1 MRSSKSSSEFH
12 QKSVLVTGAAAGMGR
27 ALCLELCRQGAHVYA
42 GDIQLDKL
50 ESLTDAAQGPGS
62 ITPLPLNVT
71 DATHFVTAF
80 ERILQERN
88 SLDMVINN
96 AGIVV
101 GGDFRETSMAEIEQI
116 TSINY
121 WGVMYGTKQAYDIMT
136 EQGSGHIVN
145 VASPAG
151 AMPVPLSTAYSATKH
166 AVVGLSHSLRAE
178 AKLYGVKVSVVLPG
192 MVKSELWDN
201 AINSGDYDYKKEMES
216 TPIAQITSEQAAI
229 EILQGISRNQED
241 IVFPFV
247 TRLIVKLYRMF
258 PGILTGV
265 VTTPLL
271 KSLKQ
276 SLDSRV

>member
-1 MRSSKSSSEFH
+1 MSSSESTAFH
-12 QKSVLVTGAAAGMGR
+12 GQSVLITGAAAGMGR
-27 ALCLELCRQGAHVYA
+27 ALCLELCRAGAHVYA
-42 GDIQLDKL
+42 GDIQQEKL
-50 ESLTDAAQGPGS
+50 QTLAESAAGAGS
-62 ITPLPLNVT
+62 IDSLMLDVT
-71 DATHFVTAF
+71 DPAQFAAAF
-80 ERILQERN
+80 ERILQERD

-101 GGDFRETSMAEIEQI
+101 GGDFRETSMAEIEKI

-121 WGVMYGTKQAYDIMT
+121 WGVMYGTKQAYDIMAA
-136 EQGSGHIVN
+136 QGRGHIVN

-178 AKLYGVKVSVVLPG
+178 AALYGVKVSVVLPG
-192 MVKSELWDN
+192 MVKSELWEN
-201 AINSGDYDYKKEMES
+201 AINTGDYDYKKEMEN
-216 TPIAQITSEQAAI
+216 TPVAQITSEQAAL
-229 EILQGISRNQED
+229 EILQGINRNQED

-247 TRLIVKLYRMF
+247 NRMIVKLYRMF
-258 PGILTGV
+258 PGAMTGV

-276 SLDSRV
+276 SLQSRE

>member
-1 MRSSKSSSEFH
+1 MRSYESTAFNG
-12 QKSVLVTGAAAGMGR
+12 QSVLITGAAAGMGR
-27 ALCLELCRQGAHVYA
+27 ALCLALCRAGAHVYA
-42 GDIQLDKL
+42 GDIQQEKL
-50 ESLTDAAQGPGS
+50 QTLAESAAGAGS
-62 ITPLPLNVT
+62 IDTLLLDVT
-71 DATHFVTAF
+71 DPAQFAAAF
-80 ERILQERN
+80 ERIVQERD

-101 GGDFRETSMAEIEQI
+101 GGDFRETSMAEIEKI

-121 WGVMYGTKQAYDIMT
+121 WGVMYGTKQAYDIMAA
-136 EQGSGHIVN
+136 QGSGHIVN

-178 AKLYGVKVSVVLPG
+178 AALYGVKVSVVLPG
-192 MVKSELWDN
+192 MVKSELWEN
-201 AINSGDYDYKKEMES
+201 AINTGDYDYKKEMEN
-216 TPIAQITSEQAAI
+216 TPVAQITSEQAAL
-229 EILQGISRNQED
+229 EILQGINRNQED

-247 TRLIVKLYRMF
+247 NRMIVKLYRMF
-258 PGILTGV
+258 PGAMTGV

-276 SLDSRV
+276 SLQSRD

>member
-1 MRSSKSSSEFH
+1 
-12 QKSVLVTGAAAGMGR
+12 
-27 ALCLELCRQGAHVYA
+27 
-42 GDIQLDKL
+42 L

-136 EQGSGHIVN
+136 GQGSGHIVN

-178 AKLYGVKVSVVLPG
+178 AELYGVKVSVVLPG

>member
-178 AKLYGVKVSVVLPG
+178 AELYGVKVSVVLPG

-276 SLDSRV
+276 SLDNRV

>member
-1 MRSSKSSSEFH
+1 MRSYESTAFNG
-12 QKSVLVTGAAAGMGR
+12 QSVLITGAAAGMGR
-27 ALCLELCRQGAHVYA
+27 ALCLELCRAGAHVYA
-42 GDIQLDKL
+42 GDIQQEKL
-50 ESLTDAAQGPGS
+50 QTLAESAAGAGS
-62 ITPLPLNVT
+62 IDSLMLDVT
-71 DATHFVTAF
+71 DPAQFAAAF
-80 ERILQERN
+80 ERIVQERD

-101 GGDFRETSMAEIEQI
+101 GGDFRETSMAEIEKI

-121 WGVMYGTKQAYDIMT
+121 WGVMYGTKQAYDIMAA
-136 EQGSGHIVN
+136 QGSGHIVN

-178 AKLYGVKVSVVLPG
+178 AALYGVKVSVVLPG
-192 MVKSELWDN
+192 MVKSELWEN
-201 AINSGDYDYKKEMES
+201 AINTGDYDYKKEMEN
-216 TPIAQITSEQAAI
+216 TPVAQITSEQAAL
-229 EILQGISRNQED
+229 EILQGINRNQED

-247 TRLIVKLYRMF
+247 NRMIVKLYRMF
-258 PGILTGV
+258 PGAMTGV

-276 SLDSRV
+276 SLQSRD